1 MIAQRATAVA
11 AVDSAPPE
19 HDPSQR
25 LQRRYGGSLRLTRAG
40 GKYLEFVK
48 SPCASTR
55 CSPTRVQSNQ
65 FVIYIA
71 WMDEHTDRTRKP
83 RADAVRNR
91 ERVLEAAKAVFNAGG
106 PEASLEAVAKRAGV
120 GIGTLY
126 RHFPTREDLF
136 EAVYRREVEQLSE
149 LAEQLKNAS
158 DPVDALR
165 RWLRS
170 GVEFVATKKGM
181 VAALA
186 LAVQSGSELHAFSF
200 ERLTKAIGSLLD
212 RAAAAGAMRADVSPE
227 DLLRAFF
234 GMCYMH
240 DQPGWQSSV
249 LRMLDVFVDGLRVQ
263 PAMKAKV
270 RASAK
275 PAKPAAKRKR

>member
-1 MIAQRATAVA
+1 MIY
-11 AVDSAPPE
+11 SA
-19 HDPSQR
+19 
-25 LQRRYGGSLRLTRAG
+25 G
-40 GKYLEFVK
+40 
-48 SPCASTR
+48 
-55 CSPTRVQSNQ
+55 
-65 FVIYIA
+65 
-71 WMDEHTDRTRKP
+71 MDDHTDQIRKP

-149 LAEQLKNAS
+149 LAEQLKNAK

-200 ERLTKAIGSLLD
+200 ERLSKAIGSLLD

-263 PAMKAKV
+263 PVVKARV
-270 RASAK
+270 RVAAR

>member
-1 MIAQRATAVA
+1 M
-11 AVDSAPPE
+11 
-19 HDPSQR
+19 R
-25 LQRRYGGSLRLTRAG
+25 LAKGS
-40 GKYLEFVK
+40 
-48 SPCASTR
+48 
-55 CSPTRVQSNQ
+55 TRVQSNQ

-71 WMDEHTDRTRKP
+71 GMDDHTDQTRKP

-91 ERVLEAAKAVFNAGG
+91 ERVLEAAKVVFNAGG

-149 LAEQLKNAS
+149 LAEQLKNAK

-170 GVEFVATKKGM
+170 NVEFVATKKGM
-181 VAALA
+181 SAALA
-186 LAVQSGSELHAFSF
+186 LTFQSSSDLAAFSMD
-200 ERLTKAIGSLLD
+200 RLTKAIGSLLD
-212 RAAAAGAMRADVSPE
+212 RAIAAGEMRGDVSPE
-227 DLLRAFF
+227 DLLRALV

-263 PAMKAKV
+263 PAAKAKA
-270 RASAK
+270 RPDK

>member
-1 MIAQRATAVA
+1 MQPRK
-11 AVDSAPPE
+11 
-19 HDPSQR
+19 
-25 LQRRYGGSLRLTRAG
+25 GS
-40 GKYLEFVK
+40 
-48 SPCASTR
+48 
-55 CSPTRVQSNQ
+55 TRVQSNQ

-71 WMDEHTDRTRKP
+71 GMDDHTDQIRKP

-91 ERVLEAAKAVFNAGG
+91 ERVLEAAKVVFNAGG

-126 RHFPTREDLF
+126 RHFPAREDLF

-149 LAEQLKNAS
+149 LAEQLKNAK

-170 GVEFVATKKGM
+170 NVEFVATKKGM
-181 VAALA
+181 SAALA
-186 LAVQSGSELHAFSF
+186 LTFQSSSELAAFSMD
-200 ERLTKAIGSLLD
+200 RLTKAIGSLLD
-212 RAAAAGAMRADVSPE
+212 RAVAAGQMRGDISPE
-227 DLLRAFF
+227 DLLRALV

-263 PAMKAKV
+263 PAAKAKA
-270 RASAK
+270 RAAR
-275 PAKPAAKRKR
+275 PAKPAVKRKR

>member
-1 MIAQRATAVA
+1 MQPCKG
-11 AVDSAPPE
+11 SA
-19 HDPSQR
+19 
-25 LQRRYGGSLRLTRAG
+25 
-40 GKYLEFVK
+40 
-48 SPCASTR
+48 
-55 CSPTRVQSNQ
+55 RVQSNQ
-65 FVIYIA
+65 FVIYIVA
-71 WMDEHTDRTRKP
+71 MDDQTDQTRKP

-91 ERVLEAAKAVFNAGG
+91 ERVLEAAKLVFNAGG

-149 LAEQLKNAS
+149 LAEQLKSAK

-181 VAALA
+181 VATLA

-212 RAAAAGAMRADVSPE
+212 RAITAGAMRADISPE

-240 DQPGWQSSV
+240 DQPGWQASV
-249 LRMLDVFVDGLRVQ
+249 LRMLDVFVDGLRAQ
-263 PAMKAKV
+263 
-270 RASAK
+270 
-275 PAKPAAKRKR
+275 PAAKTKARRTAPAKAPVKRKR